1 MLPLSS
7 KVYERIIYNL
17 LPQHSEQFLNSILC
31 GFRKAHNTQ
40 HPLFKLL
47 HFWQRELDSGGF
59 VGTIQKDFS
68 KAYDCI
74 LHELLV
80 ARVECY
86 GLDEINLKLIK
97 SHCKQRSKIG
107 SSFSSW
113 SDIYIGVSY
122 GSILGPLVFNIFIND
137 LFLNV
142 IKSEVYNFA
151 DDNTLYSFDKK

>member
-1 MLPLSS
+1 M
-7 KVYERIIYNL
+7 
-17 LPQHSEQFLNSILC
+17 
-31 GFRKAHNTQ
+31 
-40 HPLFKLL
+40 
-47 HFWQRELDSGGF
+47 
-59 VGTIQKDFS
+59 GTIQKDFS

-80 ARVECY
+80 ARLECY

-113 SDIYIGVSY
+113 FDIYIGVSY
-122 GSILGPLVFNIFIND
+122 GSILGPIVFNIFIND
-137 LFLNV
+137 FFLNV
-142 IKSEVYNFA
+142 IKSELYNFA